1 MVDSGESFN
10 EKILLYIISADY
22 GIILDGWFCPANR
35 SRQLNMRHG
44 TLERGTLYVP
54 WHILSG
60 NGVLWNLNKER
71 INESTST

>member
-1 MVDSGESFN
+1 MALYFPLEKAMPYPSFLSFPL
-10 EKILLYIISADY
+10 IPADY

-60 NGVLWNLNKER
+60 NGMLWNLYR
-71 INESTST
+71 FP